1 MSLPVP
7 FPLAAAKAR
16 GDRARARRAL
26 ASRAT
31 DFGALWSCASEN
43 VYEDLVEGGYASR
56 RDVSE
61 TGARIAQ
68 ASGLLCEVMYL
79 VPDHERPGESIWLNH
94 DGYTARE
101 LLDAFRTGGLVR
113 MGNSPEPSP
122 RLWHYTV
129 NQTADQTSEVI
140 SR

>member
-7 FPLAAAKAR
+7 FPIAAAKAR
-16 GDRARARRAL
+16 GDLARARRAL
-26 ASRAT
+26 VSHAE

-56 RDVSE
+56 REVTDA
-61 TGARIAQ
+61 GARIAQ
-68 ASGLLCEVMYL
+68 ASGLLYEVMFL
-79 VPDHERPGESIWLNH
+79 VPDHDRPGESVWLNH

-101 LLDAFRTGGLVR
+101 LLDAFRTGGLVQ

-122 RLWHYTV
+122 RLARYSTPT
-129 NQTADQTSEVI
+129 QTHEVTP
-140 SR
+140 

>member
-1 MSLPVP
+1 MSLPTP

-26 ASRAT
+26 AAHAT

-43 VYEDLVEGGYASR
+43 VYENLVEGGYASR
-56 RDVSE
+56 RAVSE

-68 ASGLLCEVMYL
+68 ASGLLYEVMYL
-79 VPDHERPGESIWLNH
+79 VPDHDRPGEHVWLNH

-101 LLDAFRTGGLVR
+101 LLDAFRTGGLIQ
-113 MGNSPEPSP
+113 MGNSREPSP
-122 RLWHYTV
+122 RLWHYTAPA
-129 NQTADQTSEVI
+129 TAEVTS
-140 SR
+140 R